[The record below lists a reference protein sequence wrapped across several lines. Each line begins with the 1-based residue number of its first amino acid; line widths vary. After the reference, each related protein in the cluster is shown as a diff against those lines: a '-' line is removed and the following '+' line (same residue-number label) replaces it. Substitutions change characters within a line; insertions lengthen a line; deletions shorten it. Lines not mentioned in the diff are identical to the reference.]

1 MEETTAQ
8 EETQQL
14 PAVDFISYLT
24 NLVET
29 GRLYLEGIPNPET
42 QEVVINLPLVK
53 HIIDT
58 IEMLE
63 EKTKGNLTAPE
74 ANFLANTLYELRMSY
89 VRVINT
95 HQAAQAETAADSTE
109 TEEIPAE
116 ETTTPT
122 EEETP
127 TGETAAEASTDETEN
142 DSEPET
148 Q

>member
-1 MEETTAQ
+1 MAETTAQ

-14 PAVDFISYLT
+14 PPVDFISYLT

-29 GRLYLEGIPNPET
+29 GQLYLQGVPNPET
-42 QEVVINLPLVK
+42 EEVVINLPIVK

-74 ANFLANTLYELRMSY
+74 ANFLTNTLYELRMGY
-89 VRVINT
+89 VRVVSS
-95 HQAAQAETAADSTE
+95 QEAAAQQAAADSTADE
-109 TEEIPAE
+109 NSVE
-116 ETTTPT
+116 ETT
-122 EEETP
+122 
-127 TGETAAEASTDETEN
+127 AEASTDETEN
-142 DSEPET
+142 VSEPEA

>member
-1 MEETTAQ
+1 MEETTVQ
-8 EETQQL
+8 EEAQQL
-14 PAVDFISYLT
+14 PSVDFISYLA

-42 QEVVINLPLVK
+42 EEIVTNLPLVK

-74 ANFLANTLYELRMSY
+74 ANFLSNTLYELRMGY
-89 VRVINT
+89 VRAVSR
-95 HQAAQAETAADSTE
+95 QESAAQEDPIVEEPEVETSDNTTE
-109 TEEIPAE
+109 AGLP
-116 ETTTPT
+116 PN
-122 EEETP
+122 
-127 TGETAAEASTDETEN
+127 ETEN
-142 DSEPET
+142 TSEPET

>member
-8 EETQQL
+8 QEAQQV
-14 PAVDFISYLT
+14 PPVDFITYLT

-42 QEVVINLPLVK
+42 DEVVINLPLVK

-74 ANFLANTLYELRMSY
+74 ANFLANTLYELRMGY
-89 VRVINT
+89 VRVLNR
-95 HQAAQAETAADSTE
+95 QEAATTE
-109 TEEIPAE
+109 QTEGD
-116 ETTTPT
+116 TPT
-122 EEETP
+122 EEIV
-127 TGETAAEASTDETEN
+127 SD
-142 DSEPET
+142 
-148 Q
+148 

>member
-14 PAVDFISYLT
+14 PPVDFISYLT

-29 GRLYLEGIPNPET
+29 GQLYLQGVPNPET
-42 QEVVINLPLVK
+42 EEVVINLPIVK

-74 ANFLANTLYELRMSY
+74 ANFLTNTLYELRMGY
-89 VRVINT
+89 IRVASSQEAAAQ
-95 HQAAQAETAADSTE
+95 QAAAEDE
-109 TEEIPAE
+109 TPAE
-116 ETTTPT
+116 ET
-122 EEETP
+122 EIETP
-127 TGETAAEASTDETEN
+127 PNETEN
-142 DSEPET
+142 VSEPEA

>member
-14 PAVDFISYLT
+14 PPVDFISYLT

-29 GRLYLEGIPNPET
+29 GQLYLQGVPNPET
-42 QEVVINLPLVK
+42 EEVVINLPIVK

-74 ANFLANTLYELRMSY
+74 ANFRTNTLYELRMGY
-89 VRVINT
+89 VRVVSS
-95 HQAAQAETAADSTE
+95 QEAAAQQAAADSTE
-109 TEEIPAE
+109 DESSVE
-116 ETTTPT
+116 ETT
-122 EEETP
+122 
-127 TGETAAEASTDETEN
+127 AEVSTDETEN
-142 DSEPET
+142 VSEPEA